1 MINLKNK
8 TKFKEN
14 ISLKELPNLVPKEY
28 LPKINLLF
36 NKDIPKE
43 PKTSDELLLAR
54 FATLKETDVQKYFY
68 KEIQYLA
75 VEATKKHKYNYL
87 EAVKNDNGD
96 AIVSKLTHNQ
106 RMAFYARKKAEGF
119 KSGFP
124 DLTILLYNNCISVR
138 DTMYLELKKIDAPS
152 SICLTENQLNWFLKL
167 NNMGFDS
174 YITNNPIFFR
184 DVIIKNIQERLFM

>member
-1 MINLKNK
+1 MIKKNINLK
-8 TKFKEN
+8 
-14 ISLKELPNLVPKEY
+14 ELSNLIPKEH

-36 NKDIPKE
+36 NKDIPKT
-43 PKTSDELLLAR
+43 PKNADELLLTR
-54 FATLKETDVQKYFY
+54 FANLKETDIQKYFY

-75 VEATKKHKYNYL
+75 VEAVKKNKFNYL

-96 AIVSKLTHNQ
+96 AVVSKLTQNQ

-124 DLTILLYNNCISVR
+124 DLTILLYSCSMNLR
-138 DTMYLELKKIDAPS
+138 DTMYLELKKIGAPS
-152 SICLTENQLNWFLKL
+152 AIHLTEDQLEWFIKL
-167 NNMGFDS
+167 NNVGFNC

-184 DVIIKNIQERLFM
+184 DVVIKEIKNSLFLEM

>member
-1 MINLKNK
+1 MNFHRKNTIDIKNLKNLIDK
-8 TKFKEN
+8 D
-14 ISLKELPNLVPKEY
+14 Y

-43 PKTSDELLLAR
+43 PKTPDELLLFR
-54 FATLKETDVQKYFY
+54 FANLKETDIQKYFY
-68 KEIQYLA
+68 SQIQHLA
-75 VEATKKHKYNYL
+75 LEVIKKDKFNYI

-96 AIVSKLTHNQ
+96 AVVSKLTQNQ

-124 DLTILLYNNCISVR
+124 DLQILLYNNSINLR
-138 DTMYLELKKIDAPS
+138 DTMYLELKRIDAPS
-152 SICLTENQLNWFLKL
+152 GIHLTEEQLEWFVKL
-167 NNMGFDS
+167 NNIGYNS

-184 DVIIKNIQERLFM
+184 DVVLKEIKDFFKV

>member
-1 MINLKNK
+1 MKKFEKKIIDVKNLKN
-8 TKFKEN
+8 
-14 ISLKELPNLVPKEY
+14 LVSSDY

-43 PKTSDELLLAR
+43 PKTPDELMLFR
-54 FATLKETDVQKYFY
+54 FANLKESEIQKYFFSQIQNLGI
-68 KEIQYLA
+68 EIIS
-75 VEATKKHKYNYL
+75 KNKFDFM

-96 AIVSKLTHNQ
+96 AVVSKLTENQ

-124 DLTILLYNNCISVR
+124 DLTIFLYNSRICLR
-138 DTMYLELKKIDAPS
+138 DTIYLELKRIDSPS
-152 SICLTENQLNWFLKL
+152 GIHLTEEQLDWFVKL
-167 NNMGFDS
+167 NKMGYNS

-184 DVIIKNIQERLFM
+184 DVVLKEIRNFFKV